1 MTACQMIPFPLASR
15 VGKVRRCAE
24 VLQKTAS
31 RESREA
37 YWKRTC
43 RQLREKLEDAGIADA
58 AINDQIRRFRQA
70 VQQEFIRRD
79 YAVMHAGQQPD
90 GAA

>member
-1 MTACQMIPFPLASR
+1 
-15 VGKVRRCAE
+15 
-24 VLQKTAS
+24 
-31 RESREA
+31 
-37 YWKRTC
+37 
-43 RQLREKLEDAGIADA
+43 LREKLEDVGVADA
-58 AINDQIRRFRQA
+58 AIDDQIRHFRQA